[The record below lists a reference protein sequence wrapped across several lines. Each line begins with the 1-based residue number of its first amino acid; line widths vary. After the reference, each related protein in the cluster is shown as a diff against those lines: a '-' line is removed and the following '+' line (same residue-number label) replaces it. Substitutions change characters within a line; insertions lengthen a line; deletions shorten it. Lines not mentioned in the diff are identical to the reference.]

1 MPRVSKSISKI
12 IKELND
18 SSIKPAGK
26 DTSGKSFLSR
36 LRTRIIEM
44 AIMFIFDAYEI
55 VCWINFVDRFNFFDF
70 CYDVN
75 DAEQVM

>member
-1 MPRVSKSISKI
+1 M
-12 IKELND
+12 IKKLNKY
-18 SSIKPAGK
+18 SIKPAGK

-44 AIMFIFDAYEI
+44 AIMFMFDAYEI

-75 DAEQVM
+75 DEEQVM

>member
-12 IKELND
+12 IKELNN
-18 SSIKPAGK
+18 SSTKQAGK
-26 DTSGKSFLSR
+26 DTHEKSFLSR

-44 AIMFIFDAYEI
+44 VIMLMFDAYEI

-75 DAEQVM
+75 DAD

>member
-1 MPRVSKSISKI
+1 MPRVSKSISKL

-18 SSIKPAGK
+18 SSNKQSGK
-26 DTSGKSFLSR
+26 NTGEKSFLSR

-44 AIMFIFDAYEI
+44 AIMFMFDAYEI

-70 CYDVN
+70 CYDVFN
-75 DAEQVM
+75 AEQVM